1 MPSQLP
7 PEVLQALRDDDERNG
22 AMRSHLIMREDVAKA
37 ILVVMSARRVEWR
50 KPRKKQPP
58 IDGHVGD
65 LWDWAYSGV
74 VWAQMELKRA
84 TKNPLPL
91 IDPAVNV
98 IKASRMMLP
107 DGTPSKWA
115 RAIIEAEVAD
125 RVRKLRGPQ
134 KKEPPKK

>member
-7 PEVLQALRDDDERNG
+7 PELLQALRDDDERNG
-22 AMRSHLIMREDVAKA
+22 AMRSHAIIKKDAAKQV
-37 ILVVMSARRVEWR
+37 LVVTSGRHIAWR
-50 KPRKKQPP
+50 KPRSKQPP
-58 IDGHVGD
+58 LDGHIGD
-65 LWDWAYSGV
+65 LWDWAYEGV
-74 VWAQMELKRA
+74 VWGDLKRA
-84 TKNPLPL
+84 TSLEAL
-91 IDPAVNV
+91 TIGEAIEL

-125 RVRKLRGPQ
+125 HVRKLRGQ